1 MITIRRLTPTAGD
14 SPQRC
19 PVSDPKQRLELVE
32 RVGRTLPPRAK
43 EDPESYSQRVEAH
56 VDRLTPFWRTVLDLE
71 FAERARMRHT
81 SDYDPFAGEF

>member
-1 MITIRRLTPTAGD
+1 VITIRRLTPTAGAD
-14 SPQRC
+14 ARY
-19 PVSDPKQRLELVE
+19 PVSDPRQRVELVE

-43 EDPESYSQRVEAH
+43 EDPESYSQRVDAQ

-71 FAERARMRHT
+71 FAERACVAHT